1 VTEPTRN
8 SAAPIAGSPA
18 NAGDRPFVE
27 LRGIT
32 KSYPGVVAN
41 DDVSLDLHRGEVH
54 CLLGENGAGKSTLI
68 SILSGIVKPEQGTIS
83 IEGEPVELSSP
94 RVALQHGVGTVYQ
107 HSTLI
112 PALTVLENLMLGND
126 RRLRLDE
133 AGARAR
139 LADLG
144 ATLGVDVD
152 PDTTTSELSLGAQQQ
167 VEIVNALWRGSR
179 LLILDEPTSMLTPQ
193 GFAELG
199 KVITRLKAN
208 GLAVV
213 FITHKLHE
221 ALALG
226 DRVSILRQGR
236 VVGSLDPERM
246 RATSPDALRDEIIQ
260 IMFGEEAREVADIAE
275 LQDELIER
283 DAPRAAVLRND
294 VVLELDGVS
303 AAGIGAELGIAD
315 ISLKVRQGEVLG
327 IAGVDGNGQRALAEA
342 VAGQRTASSGDV
354 RLFGV
359 SINRLNVAQ
368 RQKLGLRYVTDD
380 RLGEGIVRSMGV
392 DINLFLKRVGQRPF
406 WRFGRIQGTE
416 VERTATELVR
426 EFDVRTPSLKTRAA
440 TLSGGNIQK
449 LLLARELSF
458 DPRVVVFHKPTY
470 GLDLKTIHAVRD
482 AIRALTAKGGT
493 ALVISTDLDEL
504 LEICDEIAVI
514 SRGRLVGLIDNAP
527 GAAEQIGAL
536 MVGSPSELATP
547 EVITP

>member
-8 SAAPIAGSPA
+8 HDAPKAGTAALAG
-18 NAGDRPFVE
+18 RPFVE

-32 KSYPGVVAN
+32 KSYPGVIAN
-41 DDVSLDLHRGEVH
+41 DDVSLDLYQGEVH

-68 SILSGIVKPEQGTIS
+68 SILSGIVKPDEGTIR

-94 RVALQHGVGTVYQ
+94 RVALGHGVGTVYQ

-112 PALTVLENLMLGND
+112 PALTVLQNLMLGND

-133 AGARAR
+133 SGARAR
-139 LADLG
+139 LAELG

-152 PDTTTSELSLGAQQQ
+152 PDTVTSDLSLGAQQQ
-167 VEIVNALWRGSR
+167 IEIVNALWRGSR

-193 GFAELG
+193 GFAELE
-199 KVITRLKAN
+199 KVIVRLKAR

-236 VVGSLDPERM
+236 VVGSLEPERM
-246 RATSPDALRDEIIQ
+246 RSTSHDVLREEIIQ
-260 IMFGEEAREVADIAE
+260 IMFGDEAREVSDIAE
-275 LQDELIER
+275 LQEELQER
-283 DAPRAAVLRND
+283 ARAPALRGE
-294 VVLELDGVS
+294 VVLELEGVS
-303 AAGIGAELGIAD
+303 APGVGSELGIEEL
-315 ISLKVRQGEVLG
+315 SLQVRQGEVLG

-342 VAGQRTASSGDV
+342 VAGQRATSSGDV
-354 RLFGV
+354 RLFGA

-380 RLGEGIVRSMGV
+380 RLGEGIVRTMSV

-406 WRFGRIQGTE
+406 WRFGRIQRAQ
-416 VERTATELVR
+416 VERTASELVR

-470 GLDLKTIHAVRD
+470 GLDLKTTHAVRD
-482 AIRALTAKGGT
+482 AIRELTGKGAT

-514 SRGRLVGLIDNAP
+514 SRGRLVGLIDNGP

-536 MVGSPSELATP
+536 MVGSPAELATP
-547 EVITP
+547 EVTTP

>member
-1 VTEPTRN
+1 
-8 SAAPIAGSPA
+8 
-18 NAGDRPFVE
+18 
-27 LRGIT
+27 
-32 KSYPGVVAN
+32 
-41 DDVSLDLHRGEVH
+41 
-54 CLLGENGAGKSTLI
+54 
-68 SILSGIVKPEQGTIS
+68 
-83 IEGEPVELSSP
+83 
-94 RVALQHGVGTVYQ
+94 
-107 HSTLI
+107 LI

-133 AGARAR
+133 DGARKR
-139 LADLG
+139 LAELG
-144 ATLGVDVD
+144 TTLGVDVD
-152 PDTTTSELSLGAQQQ
+152 PDTITSGLSLGAQQQ
-167 VEIVNALWRGSR
+167 VEILNALWRGSR

-193 GFAELG
+193 GFAELE
-199 KVITRLKAN
+199 KVITRLKGR

-246 RATSPDALRDEIIQ
+246 RSSTHDELRAEIIRS
-260 IMFGEEAREVADIAE
+260 MFGDEARDVSDAPE
-275 LQDELIER
+275 LQDQLQER
-283 DAPRAAVLRND
+283 DEPRAAALRND
-294 VVLELDGVS
+294 PVLELVGVS
-303 AAGIGAELGIAD
+303 AVGVGSEMGIED
-315 ISLKVRQGEVLG
+315 VSLTVRQGEILG

-342 VAGQRTASSGDV
+342 VAGQRSLIAGDV

-359 SINRLNVAQ
+359 SINRMNVAQ

-392 DINLFLKRVGQRPF
+392 DINLFLKRIGQRPY
-406 WRFGRIQGTE
+406 WRLGRIQRAE
-416 VERTATELVR
+416 VERTAGELVE
-426 EFDVRTPSLKTRAA
+426 EFDVRTPSLKSRAG

-470 GLDLKTIHAVRD
+470 GLDLRTTHAVRD
-482 AIRALTAKGGT
+482 AIRELTRAGGT

-514 SRGRLVGLIDNAP
+514 SRGRLVGLIDNAH

-536 MVGSPSELATP
+536 MVGSSAEHSH
-547 EVITP
+547 EVTAP

>member
-1 VTEPTRN
+1 MTDTTRN
-8 SAAPIAGSPA
+8 THTDPTSASAGVTS
-18 NAGDRPFVE
+18 RPFVTLE
-27 LRGIT
+27 GIT
-32 KSYPGVVAN
+32 KAYPGVIAN
-41 DDVSLDLHRGEVH
+41 DDVSLDLWRGEVH

-68 SILSGIVKPEQGTIS
+68 GILSGIVKPETGTIR
-83 IEGEPVELSSP
+83 IDGEPVELSSP
-94 RVALQHGVGTVYQ
+94 RVALLHGIGTVYQ

-112 PALTVLENLMLGND
+112 PALTVLENLMLGNT
-126 RRLRLDE
+126 RSLRLDE
-133 AGARAR
+133 EGARQR
-139 LADLG
+139 LAELG

-152 PDTTTSELSLGAQQQ
+152 PDTVTSDLSLGAQQQ
-167 VEIVNALWRGSR
+167 VEIINALWRGSR

-199 KVITRLKAN
+199 KVITRLKGQ

-236 VVGSLDPERM
+236 VVGSLEPERM
-246 RATSPDALRDEIIQ
+246 RQSSQDALRAEIIHT
-260 IMFGEEAREVADIAE
+260 MFGDEARHVAGAPE
-275 LQDELIER
+275 LQDQLQER
-283 DAPRAAVLRND
+283 EEPRAAALEND
-294 VVLELDGVS
+294 AVLELENVH
-303 AAGIGAELGIAD
+303 AVGIGAEMGIEGV
-315 ISLKVRQGEVLG
+315 SLTVRQGEVLG
-327 IAGVDGNGQRALAEA
+327 IAGVDGNGQRALAET
-342 VAGQRTASSGDV
+342 VAGQRAVTAGEV

-359 SINRLNVAQ
+359 PINRLNVAQ

-380 RLGEGIVRSMGV
+380 RLGEGIVRGMHV
-392 DINLFLKRVGQRPF
+392 DINLFLKRIGQHPF
-406 WRFGRIQGTE
+406 WRFGRIQSGA
-416 VERTATELVR
+416 VERVATDLIR
-426 EFDVRTPSLKTRAA
+426 EYDVRTPGLKTRAG

-470 GLDLKTIHAVRD
+470 GLDLRTTHAVRD
-482 AIRALTAKGGT
+482 AIRELTRAGGT

-527 GAAEQIGAL
+527 GAAERIGAL
-536 MVGSPSELATP
+536 MVGDSADQSP
-547 EVITP
+547 EVTAP

>member
-1 VTEPTRN
+1 MAGT
-8 SAAPIAGSPA
+8 AALAG
-18 NAGDRPFVE
+18 RPFVE

-32 KSYPGVVAN
+32 KSYPGVIAN
-41 DDVSLDLHRGEVH
+41 DDVSLDLYQGEVH

-68 SILSGIVKPEQGTIS
+68 SILSGIVRPEQGTIR

-94 RVALQHGVGTVYQ
+94 RMALEYGVGTVYQ

-126 RRLRLDE
+126 RRLRLNE
-133 AGARAR
+133 SGARAR
-139 LADLG
+139 LAELG
-144 ATLGVDVD
+144 ATLGVEVD
-152 PDTTTSELSLGAQQQ
+152 PDTITSDLSLGAQQQ
-167 VEIVNALWRGSR
+167 IEIVNALWRGSR

-193 GFAELG
+193 GFAELE
-199 KVITRLKAN
+199 KVIVRLKAN

-221 ALALG
+221 ALGLG

-236 VVGSLDPERM
+236 VVGSLQPERM
-246 RATSPDALRDEIIQ
+246 RTTSHDVLRDEIIQ

-275 LQDELIER
+275 LQDELQER
-283 DAPRAAVLRND
+283 DAARAPALHGD
-294 VVLELDGVS
+294 VVLELERVS
-303 AAGIGAELGIAD
+303 APGIGSELGIDD
-315 ISLKVRQGEVLG
+315 ISLQVRTGEVLG

-342 VAGQRTASSGDV
+342 VAGQRATRAGDV
-354 RLFGV
+354 RLFGA

-380 RLGEGIVRSMGV
+380 RLGEGIVRTMSV

-406 WRFGRIQGTE
+406 WRFGRIQRAQ
-416 VERTATELVR
+416 VERTASELVR

-458 DPRVVVFHKPTY
+458 DPKVVVFHKPTY
-470 GLDLKTIHAVRD
+470 GLDLKTTHAVRD
-482 AIRALTAKGGT
+482 AIRELTARGGT

-547 EVITP
+547 EVSTP

>member
-1 VTEPTRN
+1 
-8 SAAPIAGSPA
+8 
-18 NAGDRPFVE
+18 
-27 LRGIT
+27 
-32 KSYPGVVAN
+32 
-41 DDVSLDLHRGEVH
+41 VH
-54 CLLGENGAGKSTLI
+54 CLLGENGAGKSTLMG
-68 SILSGIVKPEQGTIS
+68 ILSGMIAPDEGRIVVGGSEVTID
-83 IEGEPVELSSP
+83 SP
-94 RVALQHGVGTVYQ
+94 RRALELGIGTVYQ

-112 PALTVLENLMLGND
+112 PALTVLQNLMLGND

-133 AGARAR
+133 PGARAR
-139 LADLG
+139 LAELG

-152 PDTTTSELSLGAQQQ
+152 PDTITSDLSLGAQQQ
-167 VEIVNALWRGSR
+167 IEIVNALWRGSR

-193 GFAELG
+193 GFAELE
-199 KVITRLKAN
+199 KVIVRLKAR

-236 VVGSLDPERM
+236 VVGSLDPQKM
-246 RATSPDALRDEIIQ
+246 RATSVDALRDEIIQ
-260 IMFGEEAREVADIAE
+260 IMFGEEAREVSDIAE
-275 LQDELIER
+275 LQDERIER
-283 DAPRAAVLRND
+283 DAPRAEALRNE
-294 VVLELDGVS
+294 VVLELEGVS
-303 AAGIGAELGIAD
+303 AAGVGAELGIEEV
-315 ISLKVRQGEVLG
+315 SLKVRQGEVLG

-342 VAGQRTASSGDV
+342 VAGQRPATSGEV

-359 SINRLNVAQ
+359 SVNRLNVAQ

-406 WRFGRIQGTE
+406 WRFGRIQRAE
-416 VERTATELVR
+416 VERTATDLVR
-426 EFDVRTPSLKTRAA
+426 EFDVRTPGLKTRAG

-470 GLDLKTIHAVRD
+470 GLDLKTIHGVRD

-514 SRGRLVGLIDNAP
+514 SRGRLVGLLDNAP

-536 MVGSPSELATP
+536 MVGSLAEIAIPDVTTP
-547 EVITP
+547 